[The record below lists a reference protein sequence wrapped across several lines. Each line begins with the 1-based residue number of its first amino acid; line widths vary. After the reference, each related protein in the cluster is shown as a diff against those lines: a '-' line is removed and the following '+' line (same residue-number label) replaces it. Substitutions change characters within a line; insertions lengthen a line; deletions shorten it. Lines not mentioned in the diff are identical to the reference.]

1 MPKKE
6 DKQSHTD
13 FAFWWRVFNDP
24 VLSKLIEDAKQ
35 GNYSLRI
42 AGLRIFESRAL
53 LGIAN
58 SGLYPQLQQV
68 NNSASYVENQSHGG
82 NATIN
87 SQSFTHYQAG
97 FNVGW
102 ELDFWGRFQR
112 GIESADAAFFASIS
126 NQQDAQVL
134 LASQLANA
142 YFLHCP
148 ARRVRE
154 TVVAYRTRPGS
165 LLAQNPLE
173 RRYHSRHF

>member
-1 MPKKE
+1 MHTLVQKRLYKIPAYLGLLLLSACTTLGPDYEEPVVDWLQKQQPTAYGDISGEGASSENALVPKKE

-97 FNVGW
+97 FNVG
-102 ELDFWGRFQR
+102 
-112 GIESADAAFFASIS
+112 
-126 NQQDAQVL
+126 
-134 LASQLANA
+134 
-142 YFLHCP
+142 
-148 ARRVRE
+148 
-154 TVVAYRTRPGS
+154 
-165 LLAQNPLE
+165 
-173 RRYHSRHF
+173 